1 MIWRGGEFSSLNYFI
16 MKKMLRFLMV
26 FALVGFAASSSQ
38 AGTICIKGQTKNT
51 KKCTKGT
58 ENDRCE
64 GSGSD
69 CGGMSNNKL

>member
-1 MIWRGGEFSSLNYFI
+1 
-16 MKKMLRFLMV
+16 MKKLLRFLMV

-38 AGTICIKGQTKNT
+38 AGTFCIKGQTKNT

-64 GSGSD
+64 GAGTD
-69 CGGMSNNKL
+69 CGGMSQTKV

>member
-1 MIWRGGEFSSLNYFI
+1 LAGGQFSSLNYFI
-16 MKKMLRFLMV
+16 VKKMLRFLMV

-38 AGTICIKGQTKNT
+38 AGTFCIKGQTKNT

-64 GSGSD
+64 GAGSD
-69 CGGMSNNKL
+69 CGGMSQTKV